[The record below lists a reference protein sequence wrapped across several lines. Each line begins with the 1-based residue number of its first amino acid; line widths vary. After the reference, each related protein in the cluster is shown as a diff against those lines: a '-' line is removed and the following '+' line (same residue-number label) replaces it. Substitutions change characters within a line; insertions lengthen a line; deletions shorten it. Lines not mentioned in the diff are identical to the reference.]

1 MFQRLDVP
9 SERRLGEAKLSRRSR
24 KRSVPQH
31 RKQASIQIPTGLG
44 HKFLYIHSA
53 RFDNF
58 LYQEARALS
67 LHRQWRT
74 TMQQERNSKTA
85 LVLGATGGI
94 GGALARNL
102 LEKGWQVRALNRKA
116 AAMAASRPELD
127 WRQCDAM
134 VPADVLAAAQ
144 GVDIIVHAVN
154 PPGYRNWGKLVL
166 PMLDSTITAA
176 EAVGATIVLPGTIY
190 NFGPDAFPTLTEE
203 SPQNPR
209 TSKGA
214 IRKEMEARLE
224 RAAGRGVRVI
234 IVRAGDFFGPGA
246 ANNWFSQGM
255 VKAGQPVKSV
265 LYPGRKGLG
274 HQWAYLPDVAETMAR
289 LIARGDEL
297 PAFAVFHMNGVWDH
311 DGRQM
316 ITAIEK
322 AVGRK
327 VKARQFPW
335 WSLPLLAPFVPLF
348 RELREMRYL
357 WAEPIRMDNARLVR
371 TLGEEPHT
379 PIDIAVRRTLVASGC
394 LGEEERRDG
403 AEAGRLTYS
412 A

>member
-1 MFQRLDVP
+1 
-9 SERRLGEAKLSRRSR
+9 
-24 KRSVPQH
+24 
-31 RKQASIQIPTGLG
+31 
-44 HKFLYIHSA
+44 
-53 RFDNF
+53 
-58 LYQEARALS
+58 
-67 LHRQWRT
+67 
-74 TMQQERNSKTA
+74 MQQERNSKTA

-116 AAMAASRPELD
+116 AAMAASRPEFD
-127 WRQCDAM
+127 WRQGDAM

-203 SPQNPR
+203 SPQNPH

-394 LGEEERRDG
+394 LGEEERRDA